1 MPAAPFLH
9 RSFAALRSTALICS
23 LLLATSGMTGCLLDQ
38 AKVRVLNASLDY
50 QAIDLQV
57 DDDVEQSGIAYAT
70 VSDYLGMDAGTY
82 TMAFKSTGLSS
93 TLASVSETL
102 DDNSHK
108 TLVAY
113 GRTGN
118 FDVLEIDED
127 EDDADSGETSLQI
140 INAAADAG
148 AVDVYLT
155 DATTALD
162 AATPVSTDVA
172 VGANDAGYI
181 TVSSG
186 TYRLRITAA
195 GSTSDVRLDV
205 PSFSLSS
212 KQVATLVVADTAG
225 GVLVNAMLLTQ
236 QGVLALKNNTQ
247 ARVRSAVAIEN
258 GTAVTATIGETGLVT
273 GAVVTT
279 IGGYKLADAGAA
291 AVTLSVDGS
300 AVAAAAQSLT
310 AGHDYTLLVWDN
322 ASGTQ
327 TTLIDDDNRLP
338 RGDDAAKIRLVH
350 AMSGLTDPTSLAVDF
365 SPVAESLAQGQASA
379 FTELSSTVDSRL
391 DVTNASTTATLF
403 TQTDTSLLA
412 EGVYTMFV
420 FGEPTETTAKLRKDR

>member
-1 MPAAPFLH
+1 MPAAPSLH

-23 LLLATSGMTGCLLDQ
+23 LLVATSGMTGCLLDQ

-258 GTAVTATIGETGLVT
+258 GTAVTATIGATGLVT
-273 GAVVTT
+273 
-279 IGGYKLADAGAA
+279 
-291 AVTLSVDGS
+291 
-300 AVAAAAQSLT
+300 
-310 AGHDYTLLVWDN
+310 
-322 ASGTQ
+322 
-327 TTLIDDDNRLP
+327 
-338 RGDDAAKIRLVH
+338 
-350 AMSGLTDPTSLAVDF
+350 
-365 SPVAESLAQGQASA
+365 
-379 FTELSSTVDSRL
+379 
-391 DVTNASTTATLF
+391 
-403 TQTDTSLLA
+403 
-412 EGVYTMFV
+412 
-420 FGEPTETTAKLRKDR
+420 